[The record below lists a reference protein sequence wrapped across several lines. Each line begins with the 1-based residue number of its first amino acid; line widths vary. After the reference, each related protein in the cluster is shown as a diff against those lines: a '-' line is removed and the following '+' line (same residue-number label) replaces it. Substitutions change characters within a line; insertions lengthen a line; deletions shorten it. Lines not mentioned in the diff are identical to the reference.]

1 MPSPQVT
8 QILLGA
14 VSCALGVF
22 LYFGPWTEMRGTG
35 CAFWVG
41 LVVSKGGAV
50 SLVMGQERVSFF
62 GSGSGVRGLGKRP
75 ETRHL
80 NAPCFRGP
88 APKPVTL
95 RVQIGKRGAAV
106 RGLVHMPGYLA

>member
-62 GSGSGVRGLGKRP
+62 GSGSGVWGRDQRLG
-75 ETRHL
+75 
-80 NAPCFRGP
+80 
-88 APKPVTL
+88 
-95 RVQIGKRGAAV
+95 I
-106 RGLVHMPGYLA
+106 